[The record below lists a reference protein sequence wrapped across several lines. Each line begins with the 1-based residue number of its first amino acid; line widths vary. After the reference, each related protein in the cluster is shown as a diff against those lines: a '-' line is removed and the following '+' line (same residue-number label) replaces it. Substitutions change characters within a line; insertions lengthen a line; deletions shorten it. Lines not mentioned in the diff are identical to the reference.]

1 MTHPITKLIALAILV
16 FTTNTAFAV
25 ALGDM
30 QTHTRL
36 GDRLKADIPISLGQ
50 ASYSADEVRA
60 TLMSTKQ
67 AAKHGVQLLSERYQ
81 FKLSIREQDGQ
92 LVVSLASQ
100 KPITEPFI
108 NLMLQLDW
116 PGGSLAREYTVML
129 DY

>member
-1 MTHPITKLIALAILV
+1 MIHPLTKLIALAVLV
-16 FTTNTAFAV
+16 FTTHTAFAV
-25 ALGDM
+25 ALGEV

-36 GDRLKADIPISLGQ
+36 GDRLKAEIPISLGQ

-60 TLMSTKQ
+60 TLMSSEQ
-67 AAKHGVQLLSERYQ
+67 AAKHGVELLSARYQ
-81 FKLSIREQDGQ
+81 FKLTVREQDGQ
-92 LVVSLASQ
+92 LVVNVASQ